1 MLDAPVPYAYY
12 RRLSSR
18 DKATY
23 RASDAITTVTVPA
36 PEAVRAHVPAIARGL
51 AADDRR
57 LTGAAVRAL
66 TAALCEQLGAALPI
80 VRVLARRPSSAS
92 AELHGLYER
101 EPDAPAV
108 IRVWMRT
115 AAHERPVALRTFVRT
130 LLHEL
135 CHHFDFEL
143 HGLRDTFHTEGFF
156 RRESSLARQL
166 LPPPVRSRERA
177 PTPPAP
183 EPSATQPR
191 AQLELFARP

>member
-1 MLDAPVPYAYY
+1 MPYAYY

-23 RASDAITTVTVPA
+23 RASDAITAVNVPEPA
-36 PEAVRAHVPAIARGL
+36 AVRAHVPAIARGL

-57 LTGAAVRAL
+57 ITGAAVRAV
-66 TAALCEQLGAALPI
+66 TAALCQQLGAAQPI
-80 VRVLARRPSSAS
+80 VRVLARRPSDAS

-101 EPDAPAV
+101 EQGKPAI

-143 HGLRDTFHTEGFF
+143 HRLRDTFHTEGFF

-166 LPPPVRSRERA
+166 LPPSTRTRTRTDAAADAGARE
-177 PTPPAP
+177 PPA
-183 EPSATQPR
+183 R